1 MIPVSRVTLYA
12 NEELT
17 TARYARSDRLGV
29 GLLPARARTHDTDV
43 TVARENVLV
52 VDDERDILELV
63 KYNLDKEGYRVTVVA
78 TGEDAL
84 AATRAKM
91 PDLIVLDLMLP
102 GVDGLEVCRRLKS
115 DAKTRGIPIVMLTAK
130 GSEADVVAGLEL
142 GASDYVTKPFS
153 PRVLTARIRAV
164 LRRGDE
170 TADDEATVHIKELT
184 IHPGRHQVLV
194 GEKPVELT
202 ATEFRILL
210 YLAKRPGWVF
220 TRQQIVDAAQ
230 GDDSFVNDRFV
241 TDRSVDVH
249 IVSLRR
255 KLGCCGAYI
264 ETVRGV
270 GYRLQDQ

>member
-1 MIPVSRVTLYA
+1 MA
-12 NEELT
+12 N
-17 TARYARSDRLGV
+17 
-29 GLLPARARTHDTDV
+29 
-43 TVARENVLV
+43 ENVLV

-63 KYNLDKEGYRVTVVA
+63 KYNLDKEGYRVTTVE

-84 AATRAKM
+84 SATRAKM

-102 GVDGLEVCRRLKS
+102 GVDGLEVCRRLKN
-115 DAKTRGIPIVMLTAK
+115 DPTTRAIPIIMLTAK
-130 GSEADVVAGLEL
+130 GGEADVVAGLEL
-142 GASDYVTKPFS
+142 GASDYITKPFS
-153 PRVLTARIRAV
+153 PRVLTARIKAV
-164 LRRGDE
+164 LRRDE
-170 TADDEATVHIKELT
+170 EAPGTEAPLRIKQLT
-184 IHPGRHQVLV
+184 IHPERHQVLV
-194 GEKPVELT
+194 CDKPVELT

-210 YLAKRPGWVF
+210 FLARRPGWVF

-230 GDDSFVNDRFV
+230 GDDAFVNDRFV

-255 KLGCCGAYI
+255 KLGTCGAYI